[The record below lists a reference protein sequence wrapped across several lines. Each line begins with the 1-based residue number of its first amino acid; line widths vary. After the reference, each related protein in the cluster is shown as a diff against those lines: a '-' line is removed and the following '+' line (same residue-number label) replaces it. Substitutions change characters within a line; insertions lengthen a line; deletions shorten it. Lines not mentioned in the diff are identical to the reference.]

1 MLIAVICACA
11 LPEKPSV
18 MSKLVRKREIK
29 QRYCGSRLVDKI
41 KEVCNSTYHAMEKK
55 KRGMYF
61 FHRGH
66 YKIER

>member
-1 MLIAVICACA
+1 
-11 LPEKPSV
+11 

-55 KRGMYF
+55 KRGMHF

-66 YKIER
+66 HKMGR